1 MATVALTLCLA
12 SVTGLEG
19 DLRLVD
25 NGYEGLVVAITDLT
39 PQEHCNEVIHGLKNV
54 LWELS
59 SQMWSATEG
68 RASLREVT
76 VALPRAWRT
85 DAITCALL
93 TPLTATSSPTE
104 GHIRVTA
111 THPVFGTR
119 PWTQQTQGC
128 GRQGDFIQ
136 LGGDLLRAAGNDSYA
151 HAARMLLTEWA
162 KFRWGVFDE
171 RGHTNDPLY
180 PPTFRDPNTHQWAAT
195 GCADG
200 AVKGSTCDP
209 SQPGCSFSPEPY
221 NNNHLSSSLLAFPEL
236 PTVRLFCNDKTHN
249 RVAPNKH
256 NSLCGGR
263 SAWEIIQQTA
273 DFAGGRNSAS
283 NGSRGLEPILR
294 FVQQASPRYVFV
306 IEDTA
311 TMNLQ
316 RRWEFLRKAMRRV
329 VVYDVPDGAH
339 VGVVIFNSVA
349 RTVAPLSYIESED
362 SDMRQRVG
370 SSLPRNPSPVPES
383 HKCILCGLQEAGRVL
398 DYGKKANG
406 ATLILITTGSSP
418 TPQREI
424 DEIISLAE
432 QWHLKI
438 EVVLYPLTERRGAAA
453 TSHGLESVVE
463 ATRGSIFT
471 VMDEGVGND
480 SKVKMMMALMD
491 ALMAAVQQNAPS
503 SAPGS
508 PVLVHSAAYPG
519 GIASMS
525 AGAFALDDSLGP
537 NARFSVY
544 YYDLNHVGNA
554 IQLTAPNGDKIA
566 SVNVQEEDGDVNM
579 IFVSLEKAE
588 RGLWTYS
595 VENRAD
601 SHQGL
606 YVQVTA
612 KRNSSQGVQVRLW
625 TSSGSRP
632 INSSDPSSPVVIYV
646 EVKAGVAPIM
656 DARVVATLQRLGT
669 NATGSNYPPIFLDLW
684 DNGIGDPDITKGDGV
699 YSRYLPPLPGNPG
712 RYLLSADVDYNS
724 GLAVVAKGPPT
735 RHHKSPSSHLPHYYQ
750 HSYDSWNTDQTCCG
764 YALPHVHTRRAP
776 PFLRHVTWGVLEV
789 MSPTPFRDTAPP
801 SRILD
806 LRVEVNDTVHEITLR
821 WTAPGDDWDV
831 DRADHYEAV
840 VAPFW
845 KEARAFQG
853 DRLTGLPQPLPAGT
867 LHTTNLHFIRYE
879 ELWYVTVRAVDEAG
893 NIGGV
898 GNIAPLWVPRP
909 PTTYEITTR
918 TQPALTTSGN
928 YTMPSELGSGRP
940 VGMTELQLEDVAVIL
955 GSIGGFLVVVAV
967 LVSYCYCHTTKRRK
981 QQREKDAEAVQG
993 GGVGGSVMVKS
1004 GSVCGE
1010 DGGGSHESLDSVVK
1024 ETQETA
1030 RDGRPLSPV
1039 QSWGATTLLQEHER
1053 RLSVHSGAAEDG
1065 VVAYQVDGGAPLHAP
1080 FPDVTV
1086 TDYRPVS
1093 GSGGDPPVYVP
1104 CPHEEAPCHCAV
1116 PGPDYTS
1123 YAAAWDEPLTGHL
1136 LSRART
1142 AAPTP
1147 APHQPHLPQADRK
1160 RRNVTQV

>member
-1 MATVALTLCLA
+1 
-12 SVTGLEG
+12 
-19 DLRLVD
+19 
-25 NGYEGLVVAITDLT
+25 
-39 PQEHCNEVIHGLKNV
+39 
-54 LWELS
+54 
-59 SQMWSATEG
+59 MWSATEG

-85 DAITCALL
+85 DALSCSLL
-93 TPLTATSSPTE
+93 TPLMDSSSPTE
-104 GHIRVTA
+104 GHVRITA
-111 THPVFGTR
+111 PHPVFGAR
-119 PWTQQTQGC
+119 PWTQQSQGC

-136 LGGDLLRAAGNDSYA
+136 MGGDLLRAASNDSHA
-151 HAARMLLTEWA
+151 HVARLLLTEWA

-200 AVKGSTCDP
+200 AVKGNTCDP
-209 SQPGCSFSPEPY
+209 SQPGCSFTPEPY
-221 NNNHLSSSLLAFPEL
+221 NNNHLSTSLLAFPEL
-236 PTVRLFCNDKTHN
+236 PTVRLFCNGTNHN
-249 RVAPNKH
+249 RVAPTKH

-263 SAWEIIQQTA
+263 SAWEIIQQTP
-273 DFAGGRNSAS
+273 DFVGGRNSAS
-283 NGSRGLEPILR
+283 NGSRGLDPILR
-294 FVQQASPRYVFV
+294 FVQQASPRYVIV

-339 VGVVIFNSVA
+339 VGVVTFHSVA
-349 RTVAPLSYIESED
+349 RTVAPLTYIESED

-383 HKCILCGLQEAGRVL
+383 HKCLICGMQEALRVL
-398 DYGKKANG
+398 DADGKNG
-406 ATLILITTGSSP
+406 DGSILILITTGSGP
-418 TPQREI
+418 TPQREV
-424 DEIISLAE
+424 DEMTYLAK
-432 QWHLKI
+432 QRHLKV
-438 EVVLYPLTERRGAAA
+438 EAVLYPLTERRGAAA
-453 TSHGLESVVE
+453 ATHGLESLMA
-463 ATRGSIFT
+463 ATQGSIHT

-480 SKVKMMMALMD
+480 SKVKMMVALMD
-491 ALMAAVQQNAPS
+491 ALLAAVQKNAPP
-503 SAPGS
+503 SAPGA

-525 AGAFALDDSLGP
+525 AGSFALDDSLGP

-554 IQLTAPNGDKIA
+554 IELTAPSGQKIA

-579 IFVSLEKAE
+579 IFISLEKAE

-606 YVQVTA
+606 YVQVTS
-612 KRNSSQGVQVRLW
+612 KRNSSLGLQVRLW

-632 INSSDPSSPVVIYV
+632 VNSSDPSTPVVIYA
-646 EVKAGVAPIM
+646 EVKASVAPIM
-656 DARVVATLQRLGT
+656 DARVVAKIQRLGT
-669 NATGSNYPPIFLDLW
+669 NATGSNYQPIFLDLW
-684 DNGIGDPDITKGDGV
+684 DNGIGDPDVTKGDGV

-712 RYLLSADVDYNS
+712 RYLLSADIDYNS
-724 GLAVVAKGPPT
+724 GLAVIAKGPPT
-735 RHHKSPSSHLPHYYQ
+735 RHHKTSSSHLPHYYQ
-750 HSYDSWNTDQTCCG
+750 HGYDNWNSAETCCG
-764 YALPHVHTRRAP
+764 NGLPHVHTRRAA

-789 MSPTPFRDTAPP
+789 VSPPSVRDNVPP

-806 LRVEVNDTVHEITLR
+806 LRVEVNDTVHEISLR

-831 DRADHYEAV
+831 DRAHHYEAV

-845 KEARAFQG
+845 REARAFQG

-867 LHTTNLHFIRYE
+867 LHTTSLHFTRYE

-893 NIGGV
+893 NIGGM
-898 GNIAPLWVPRP
+898 GNIAALWVPRP

-940 VGMTELQLEDVAVIL
+940 VGITELQLEDVAVIL
-955 GSIGGFLVVVAV
+955 GSIGGFLLVVAA

-981 QQREKDAEAVQG
+981 QKHEKDVEKVQG
-993 GGVGGSVMVKS
+993 SGSVMVKS
-1004 GSVCGE
+1004 RSLGIE
-1010 DGGGSHESLDSVVK
+1010 EGGGSHESLDSVVK
-1024 ETQETA
+1024 DAPEPT

-1053 RLSVHSGAAEDG
+1053 RLSVHSGATEDG
-1065 VVAYQVDGGAPLHAP
+1065 VVAYQVDGAPLHAR

-1086 TDYRPVS
+1086 TDYRPVPN
-1093 GSGGDPPVYVP
+1093 GGGGEPPVYVP
-1104 CPHEEAPCHCAV
+1104 CPHEEAPCQCAV

-1123 YAAAWDEPLTGHL
+1123 YAATWDEPLTGHL